1 VVPVG
6 VFTRAQLAL
15 FLDKETLAGILGVR
29 LTTAAGAAE
38 VRVLL
43 VATLIQELVVLAV
56 RL

>member
-15 FLDKETLAGILGVR
+15 FLDKEILAVTLGGR

-38 VRVLL
+38 VQVLL
-43 VATLIQELVVLAV
+43 VATLIQEMAVLAV